1 VGEGLHHRRSIRL
14 EGYDYTQAGA
24 NFVTLVTAGRVERF
38 GTIVNGEMRLNPVG
52 QMARR
57 EWLRLP
63 GRFPGWAIAAFVIM
77 PNHVHGV
84 LVHTP
89 EDAART
95 GAGDE
100 SAGAGGSPVGAQR
113 DGSIPWRSDGSLG
126 RSGTVPGRGDR
137 MVRCAPTTGAGD
149 ESAGAGARPHV
160 DPGSLGAVVRAFK
173 SSTTLRYHATR
184 GTGPGP
190 LWQRNYYEHIV
201 RGPDDLER
209 ICAYILANPI
219 QWELDYEN
227 PDRKSK

>member
-1 VGEGLHHRRSIRL
+1 MGEGLHHRRSIRL

-100 SAGAGGSPVGAQR
+100 SAGAG
-113 DGSIPWRSDGSLG
+113 
-126 RSGTVPGRGDR
+126 
-137 MVRCAPTTGAGD
+137 
-149 ESAGAGARPHV
+149 ARPHV